1 MSYSS
6 QAAQVFEDARL
17 SQKKSLQIATARVDK
32 WKGGREDLYEIL
44 SELAWIRI
52 HNCDKL
58 FTDIL
63 LGLNPVDKYDMTSE
77 ILFLFEV
84 YPEVQELT
92 KYIVLLE
99 LEY

>member
-1 MSYSS
+1 MK
-6 QAAQVFEDARL
+6 R
-17 SQKKSLQIATARVDK
+17 
-32 WKGGREDLYEIL
+32 GREDLYEIL
-44 SELAWIRI
+44 SGLAWIRI
-52 HNCDKL
+52 LNCDKL

-84 YPEVQELT
+84 YPEVRKST

-99 LEY
+99 LKCQKIAKKKSF